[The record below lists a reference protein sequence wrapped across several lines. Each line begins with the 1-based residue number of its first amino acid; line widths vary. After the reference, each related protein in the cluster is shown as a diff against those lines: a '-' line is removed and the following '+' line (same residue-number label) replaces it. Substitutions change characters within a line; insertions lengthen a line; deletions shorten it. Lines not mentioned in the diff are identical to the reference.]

1 MKETYV
7 DPHKKGKE
15 DDKSSV
21 LKIDLGDQ
29 DCNSASQGCVAQSVE
44 RWSSKPKVPSSNLV
58 ASRIYF

>member
-7 DPHKKGKE
+7 DPHKEGKE

-44 RWSSKPKVPSSNLV
+44 SSKPKVPSSNLV
-58 ASRIYF
+58 ASRLYF